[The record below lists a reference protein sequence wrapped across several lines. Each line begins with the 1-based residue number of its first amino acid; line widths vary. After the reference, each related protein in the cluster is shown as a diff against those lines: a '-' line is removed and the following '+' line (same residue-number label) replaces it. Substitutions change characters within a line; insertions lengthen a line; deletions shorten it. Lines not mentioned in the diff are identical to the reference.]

1 MPTVISATL
10 VFHTRHMPRSAR
22 QTYVTPQLLSLLE
35 VLSRYMALRTSF
47 LRDML
52 ECGDQGIVRQLQR
65 RREQG
70 YIFQP
75 HAQKRAYNNIWCP
88 RIHAITPKGE
98 ALLEERGIHPLK
110 TTRLD
115 KYQIG
120 SAGSNFAHSMTVCDV
135 MASIE
140 IGLKKTGCRLVS
152 WLEIIESVECM
163 EPMKLAYDTEFDGV
177 RFKGNLSP
185 DGLFG
190 IGYPDGSINYF
201 FLEVERM
208 NPVGL
213 KALESRKALQK
224 SARRA
229 SFIGK
234 LLAYKDIF
242 DRNTFRQLE
251 IPTFSVLFVAPNEAK
266 IDNMVAVTKKVF
278 GSSQKCWFHA
288 VPVQEDLAVA
298 PPPFP
303 DLVSSSWRRAALSP
317 AILTSTQVS
326 KT

>member
-1 MPTVISATL
+1 MASNAAPYTRSMPKLSRA
-10 VFHTRHMPRSAR
+10 S
-22 QTYVTPQLLSLLE
+22 YVTPQLLSLLE
-35 VLSRYMALRTSF
+35 HLSRYMALRTSF
-47 LRDML
+47 LREML
-52 ECGDQGIVRQLQR
+52 DCGEQGIIRQLQR
-65 RREQG
+65 RRDQG

-98 ALLEERGIHPLK
+98 ALLYDRGIHPLA

-115 KYQIG
+115 RYKIG
-120 SAGSNFAHSMTVCDV
+120 TGGTNFAHSMTICDV

-140 IGLKKTGCRLVS
+140 IGLRGSGCRLIC
-152 WLEIIESVECM
+152 WHEILEYVDT
-163 EPMKLAYDTEFDGV
+163 PDPLKLPYDTEYNGV
-177 RFKGNLSP
+177 RFRGRLSP

-190 IGYPDGSINYF
+190 VEHPGGDTSYY

-213 KALESRKALQK
+213 KALESRSALTKA
-224 SARRA
+224 ARRA

-242 DRNTFRQLE
+242 DRNTFTQLD
-251 IPTFSVLFVAPNEAK
+251 IPTFSILFVAPNATK
-266 IDNMVAVTKKVF
+266 IDNMITVTEELF
-278 GSSQKCWFHA
+278 GKSQKCLFHA
-288 VPVQEDLAVA
+288 VPVQEDMATA

-303 DLVSSSWRRAALSP
+303 DLVGAPWRRAGAPSISLCPS
-317 AILTSTQVS
+317 
-326 KT
+326 